1 MDSAKLFGPLLQGVL
16 RSLYEGVEVTP
27 ETLKQEIYS
36 DVNDATL
43 EAISEL
49 FELSKQII
57 SKAAKDDLEVSQFE
71 TLVQKESALSTA
83 QQELFVKF
91 WKAQRPKIHDYVYRK
106 VRWNN
111 SLQKISWRIDVKTKT
126 KAVTD
131 VNEPTAIVEM
141 NIGKNKEQDQKLVR
155 FELDKEQLAQ
165 VLLQINNI
173 QQQLTS
179 SS

>member
-1 MDSAKLFGPLLQGVL
+1 MDSPKYFGPLLQTIVRFL
-16 RSLYEGVEVTP
+16 FEGVEVSP
-27 ETLKQEIYS
+27 ETLKQEIYP
-36 DVNDATL
+36 DVNNATL

-49 FELSKQII
+49 FELCTQII
-57 SKAAKDDLEVSQFE
+57 SRGAKEDLEVTQFE
-71 TLVQKESALSTA
+71 ALVQKETALSAA

-91 WKAQRPKIHDYVYRK
+91 WKAQKAKIHDYVYRK

-111 SLQKISWRIDVKTKT
+111 TLQKISWRIDVKTKT
-126 KAVTD
+126 KAVSE

-141 NIGKNKEQDQKLVR
+141 SIGKNKDQDQKLVR
-155 FELDKEQLAQ
+155 FEMDKEQLAQ